1 VPEKVPFSQV
11 GEVLSQK
18 YKGAIGRGLS
28 EENLRFL
35 AGKAFRNPNL
45 QDWPNQLLSW
55 SLFSKEPLP
64 DRSFTFWEWF
74 YAILKVTREHLRGL
88 WNDGSVMGFVWR
100 RQAEEMLSKRSS
112 GTFLLRYSDSELGGV
127 TVAWIAEGQE
137 GNETYMLQP
146 FTSRD
151 FQIRGLADRINDL
164 KHLTYLY
171 PDIPKDQAFSK
182 YYTPFNDSQPSS
194 SNGYVKPVLVTF
206 IPGWSGNSPF
216 DSYPNTPQS
225 VLHNPH
231 SPSDGSLSYHD
242 NPSIQS
248 ASNDCAMK

>member
-1 VPEKVPFSQV
+1 
-11 GEVLSQK
+11 
-18 YKGAIGRGLS
+18 
-28 EENLRFL
+28 
-35 AGKAFRNPNL
+35 
-45 QDWPNQLLSW
+45 LLSW
-55 SLFSKEPLP
+55 SLFSKETLP

-112 GTFLLRYSDSELGGV
+112 GSFLLRYSDSELGGV

-182 YYTPFNDSQPSS
+182 YYTPFNDTQPASAT
-194 SNGYVKPVLVTF
+194 NGYVKPLLVTF
-206 IPGWSGNSPF
+206 IPGWPANGPF

-225 VLHNPH
+225 ALHNPH

-242 NPSIQS
+242 NPSVQS
-248 ASNDCAMK
+248 SSNDCPMNAVGGTGTVDDYADLINTMDLTSDFDVPVDFSSINVSELMAYTKSS